1 MTAAAVSLHRQG
13 DVAVI
18 RLDRPEQRNSLRLVD
33 MRRLDAL
40 LEEAAGARCVLLEAT
55 GGTFCAGRDLK
66 EMDPATDDA
75 AAVLRDVINPLVLHL
90 ARLPVPT
97 VAAVQGAALG
107 LGFGLALA
115 CDITLVADDARLGSP
130 FAALGCV
137 LDSGGHY
144 WLASRIGRHRAAELI
159 FAGRMLSGR
168 EAAAIGLVNRSVG
181 ARDLAS
187 AAHALARDIA
197 AGPTA
202 AFRASKT
209 ILGLPAIMEEVL
221 AMETAAQG
229 AALASADGQEGM
241 RAFREKRRP
250 LFVGA

>member
-1 MTAAAVSLHRQG
+1 
-13 DVAVI
+13 
-18 RLDRPEQRNSLRLVD
+18 
-33 MRRLDAL
+33 
-40 LEEAAGARCVLLEAT
+40 
-55 GGTFCAGRDLK
+55 
-66 EMDPATDDA
+66 
-75 AAVLRDVINPLVLHL
+75 
-90 ARLPVPT
+90 
-97 VAAVQGAALG
+97 
-107 LGFGLALA
+107 
-115 CDITLVADDARLGSP
+115 LGSP

-221 AMETAAQG
+221 AMEAAAQG